1 VFLREYVPSRIF
13 ATGAGFLFGNTF
25 RRADVSHAVARH
37 DAQLESATH
46 LRVGDT
52 AGEFHVRFDAEPTTP
67 EPGSIER
74 FLADRHWAFGRDRTG
89 EPMRFQIDHPSW
101 RTHAVDAA
109 TGDIDL
115 GALRG
120 GRWLDVG
127 DAAALHSVFVAEGS
141 AAEISLPETL
151 DARG

>member
-1 VFLREYVPSRIF
+1 
-13 ATGAGFLFGNTF
+13 
-25 RRADVSHAVARH
+25 
-37 DAQLESATH
+37 
-46 LRVGDT
+46 
-52 AGEFHVRFDAEPTTP
+52 
-67 EPGSIER
+67 
-74 FLADRHWAFGRDRTG
+74 
-89 EPMRFQIDHPSW
+89 MRFQIDHPSW

-109 TGDIDL
+109 TVDIDL
-115 GALRG
+115 GALLG